1 MRFMADLHLHS
12 KYSMAVSPKMTLPF
26 MAQYAAQKGI
36 DIISASDF
44 THPVWFKEIREQ
56 LIEAEE
62 GIYKLRGESSELR
75 NAKETLFLLS
85 TEIASIYKQ
94 DGKVRRVH
102 NLIFVPSLEVADKVN
117 RELVARGCN
126 IMADGRPIVGISSR
140 NLLEMILTIDER
152 CMLIP
157 CHIWTPHFGVYGS
170 ASGFDSLEQAYGDLA
185 SYIYGIETGIS
196 SDPGMNWEVKELRNR
211 SILSFSDAHSAP
223 KMGREATVFE
233 LEEPSYGSIREAI
246 MLPSVIA
253 SDLREPGNLI
263 VDGIASSHTP
273 RNDVNKIAYTIEFYP
288 EEGKYHFSG
297 HRNCKVS
304 IGPEEI
310 RGGGNTCPVCKRRM
324 TEGVLYR
331 VQQLVDESLFNR
343 VEEKVDEHGVK
354 WYEDKL
360 GEQPP
365 FVKLVPLLEVVAQG
379 IGSTI
384 ASQKSQT
391 MLAELCSQF
400 GNEIE
405 VLLEA
410 SLEDIT
416 KVGGEFVAEAAKKV
430 REGNISIIPGY
441 DGEYGKVS
449 IWDEEERPKR
459 TRGTKILKHR

>member
-1 MRFMADLHLHS
+1 MADLHLHS

-196 SDPGMNWEVKELRNR
+196 SDPGMNWEVNELRNR

>member
-1 MRFMADLHLHS
+1 MADLHLHS

>member
-1 MRFMADLHLHS
+1 MRFVADLHLHS

>member
-1 MRFMADLHLHS
+1 MADLHLHS

-253 SDLREPGNLI
+253 SDLRERGNLI

-360 GEQPP
+360 WEQPP

>member
-1 MRFMADLHLHS
+1 MRFVADLHLHS

-196 SDPGMNWEVKELRNR
+196 SDPGMNWEVNELRNR

-449 IWDEEERPKR
+449 IWDEEERPKS